1 MRKAR
6 VRALK
11 RAFESEFGHTPN
23 RTRRIFE
30 AVLDELTGR
39 ETGEQKLR
47 GWLPSERRRIK
58 KLYNARR
65 RRGIPAEPAHRKLA
79 VAA

>member
-1 MRKAR
+1 MRATR

-11 RAFESEFGHTPN
+11 RAFEREFGHTPN
-23 RTRRIFE
+23 RTRRLFE
-30 AVLDELTGR
+30 AVLDELTGK

-58 KLYNARR
+58 KLFLKRR
-65 RRGIPAEPAHRKLA
+65 RRGIPAERAQRGLA
-79 VAA
+79 A